1 MSVLANISRS
11 EERRFG
17 VVLALALGLFAASE
31 TFKGAD
37 RLISISLFAGSV
49 LAITATIGYPRVLR
63 PLNKGWQRLG
73 KLLGLVVSPI
83 VLSMI
88 FFGLLTPL
96 AVVLR
101 MCGRDELHLRR
112 RPMSSY
118 WVERNLHSLP
128 GDSFKQP
135 F

>member
-1 MSVLANISRS
+1 VRVFADISQS

-17 VVLALALGLFAASE
+17 VVLALALGLFAISE

-37 RLISISLFAGSV
+37 RLISILLFTGSA
-49 LAITATIGYPRVLR
+49 LAIVATICYPRILR
-63 PLNKGWQRLG
+63 PLNAAWQRLG

-83 VLSMI
+83 VLSVI
-88 FFGLLTPL
+88 FFGLVTPL

-101 MCGRDELHLRR
+101 LCGRDELHLRR

-118 WVERNLHSLP
+118 WVERRLHSPL
-128 GDSFKQP
+128 GDSFK
-135 F
+135 